1 MLKRKALDAM
11 KSWKAN
17 KTHQALLVTG
27 GRQVGKTFLIRDF
40 GRQNYGHFVEI
51 NLLENTAARTALA
64 GARDSADLLAR
75 LSVFAN
81 APLVPRETLVFLD
94 EIQECPEVVTAIK
107 FLVERGDYDYVLS
120 GSLLGV
126 ELKNI
131 RSAPVGF
138 MSTLKMYPL
147 DFEEYCWANGIPEAA
162 FDTVRTCFDEKTP
175 VPDYL
180 HDRLDRLYHE
190 YLVCGGMPDAVRSY
204 VDNRNLQQVRLV
216 QGGIVELYRTD
227 ISKYA
232 PTSDTRTIKRI
243 YDLIPSELAQQNKR
257 FKLNAIE
264 GTSRISRYEND
275 FLWLADA
282 LVAIPVYN
290 VDEPRYPL
298 MLSMTSNL
306 FKLFSSDVGLLTYQC
321 GMDVVRDLYA
331 DRRDINYGALYENAV
346 AQELV
351 AHGLTPYYFKNK
363 QLGELDFVIEWPP
376 THVLPIEVKSG
387 KSYKRHNALSNVL
400 EVSNYN
406 IGQAAVLYEGNV
418 ETSGAVTYYPIY
430 MAGCLHRE

>member
-1 MLKRKALDAM
+1 ME
-11 KSWKAN
+11 SWKKN

-27 GRQVGKTFLIRDF
+27 ARQVGKTFLIRDF
-40 GRQNYGHFVEI
+40 GRRHYANFVEI
-51 NLLENTAARTALA
+51 NFLENTAARTALA
-64 GARDSADLLAR
+64 GAHDSADLFAR

-81 APLVPRETLVFLD
+81 APLVPQETLVFLD
-94 EIQECPEVVTAIK
+94 EIQECPEVITAIK
-107 FLVERGDYDYVLS
+107 FLVERGDFDYILS

-126 ELKNI
+126 ELKNV

-147 DFEEYCWANGIPEAA
+147 DFEEYCWANSVPETA
-162 FDTVRTCFDEKTP
+162 FDTLRFRFQQKAP

-180 HDRLDRLYHE
+180 HDRLERLYHE
-190 YLVCGGMPDAVRSY
+190 YIVCGGMPDAVQAY
-204 VDNRNLQQVRLV
+204 VSNHNLQQVRLV
-216 QGGIVELYRTD
+216 QEGIVDLYRTD

-232 PTSDTRTIKRI
+232 PPSDARTIKRI
-243 YDLIPSELAQQNKR
+243 YDLIPSELNQQNKR

-264 GTSRISRYEND
+264 GTSRLERYEND
-275 FLWLADA
+275 FLWLTDA

-290 VDEPRYPL
+290 VEEPRYPL
-298 MLSMTSNL
+298 MLSLVSKL

-321 GMDVVRDLYA
+321 GMDVVRDIYS

-363 QLGELDFVIEWPP
+363 QLGELDFVVEWPP
-376 THVLPIEVKSG
+376 SHVLPIEVKSG

-400 EVSNYN
+400 EVPNYS
-406 IGQAAVLYEGNV
+406 IDQAAVFYEGNV
-418 ETSGAVTYYPIY
+418 ERDGKVTYYPIY
-430 MAGCLHRE
+430 MAGCLERGDTAKPVA